1 MRCFF
6 RASTEPVASRIR
18 ALFLIIGMGS
28 AGLPLAG
35 CGLFG
40 GDDTS
45 PPPAPTEVQAASQ
58 DGAVALEWN
67 AVDAGDLAG
76 YRVYRAPT
84 SISEVGD
91 RSPVSGSRPVSEAGY
106 TDGSVQNGTTYYYVV
121 TAVDEAGNESAPS
134 TEVEKTPFDA
144 PPERP

>member
-1 MRCFF
+1 MRFLF
-6 RASTEPVASRIR
+6 RSSPESGVPRIP
-18 ALFLIIGMGS
+18 ALLLISVLG
-28 AGLPLAG
+28 AGLALVG

-45 PPPAPTEVQAASQ
+45 PPPAPTEVQGTSQ

-91 RSPVSGSRPVSEAGY
+91 RSPVSGSRPVSEAEY
-106 TDGSVQNGTTYYYVV
+106 TDDSAQNGTTYHYVV

>member
-1 MRCFF
+1 MQCFF
-6 RASTEPVASRIR
+6 RATTEPVASRIR
-18 ALFLIIGMGS
+18 ALLLIVGVG
-28 AGLPLAG
+28 AGLLLVG

-40 GDDTS
+40 GDDTN
-45 PPPAPTEVQAASQ
+45 PPPAPTEVQGESQ

-106 TDGSVQNGTTYYYVV
+106 TDDSAQNGTTYHYVV